1 MTKAKDKVGS
11 AAGGV
16 RPYVERALADDDLR
30 ENVKNAYASGR
41 AIYEQLAKRRSVS
54 GAATKLA
61 TDNKLQSELR
71 KAIEEL
77 REAAARMQTGKPP
90 KEKSK
95 SHGGRNFFL
104 LVAAAA
110 GALLNPV
117 TGPTLRKLL
126 GQKLFGGD
134 SGFDYQSNGSGTSDK

>member
-1 MTKAKDKVGS
+1 MAKAKDKVSG

-16 RPYVERALADDDLR
+16 RPYVERALGDDDLR

-61 TDNKLQSELR
+61 TDNKLQNELR

-77 REAAARMQTGKPP
+77 REAASRVQTGKPP
-90 KEKSK
+90 KEKS
-95 SHGGRNFFL
+95 HGGRNLFL
-104 LVAAAA
+104 LVAATA

-117 TGPTLRKLL
+117 TGPKLRKLL
-126 GQKLFGGD
+126 GEKLFGGD
-134 SGFDYQSNGSGTSDK
+134 GGFDYQSNGSGTSND

>member
-1 MTKAKDKVGS
+1 MTKAKDKVGG

-77 REAAARMQTGKPP
+77 REAATRMQTGKAP
-90 KEKSK
+90 KEK

-134 SGFDYQSNGSGTSDK
+134 SGFDYQSNGSGTKDN